1 MILPSAIAH
10 MAFIIISAYEHSIFV
25 VSNGLLSNVKF
36 VHMRPYI
43 VFDKVRRVLLPIKVY
58 P

>member
-25 VSNGLLSNVKF
+25 VSNGLPSYVKF

-43 VFDKVRRVLLPIKVY
+43 VFDKVRRVLLPIKV
-58 P
+58 